1 MTTTP
6 SQPIDNP
13 HSLFT
18 LRRVLLLSLPV
29 LALLAIVWV
38 TGIMGIDLGHHWD
51 EPYNMGY
58 VATAIRSQVLLPRYY
73 NYPSVMFWLTLGSLA
88 PSIPAAM
95 RSEAFEISEY
105 VVSQQFLLQTRV
117 IFLIVSSLAVVWIYL
132 LVLAWRK

>member
-1 MTTTP
+1 MICAACLISTKRITMITDSLVSP
-6 SQPIDNP
+6 AP
-13 HSLFT
+13 HSVIT
-18 LRRVLLLSLPV
+18 WRRGLLLALPVIVLLV
-29 LALLAIVWV
+29 IMWI

-73 NYPSVMFWLTLGSLA
+73 NYPSVMFWLILGSLA

-105 VVSQQFLLQTRV
+105 VVSDQFL
-117 IFLIVSSLAVVWIYL
+117 
-132 LVLAWRK
+132 